1 MIAPLVLMDNA
12 RLEERMRQ
20 EARVLD
26 GQAGFWRIEFDG
38 QEVFVITDEA
48 YDRVRIMTPVIE
60 EHELDEHELRTLLS
74 ANFDRAL
81 DARYALGD
89 GYLWSV
95 FVHPLHD
102 LTDDMLADALRQ
114 VCRLADTF
122 GTTYSSSD
130 LIFGGS
136 A

>member
-1 MIAPLVLMDNA
+1 MIAPLTLMDNV

-26 GQAGFWRIEFDG
+26 GRAGFWRIEYDS
-38 QEVFVITDEA
+38 QEMFVITDESH
-48 YDRVRIMTPVIE
+48 DRLRIMTPVVE

-102 LTDDMLADALRQ
+102 LTDELFSAGLRQ
-114 VCRLADTF
+114 VARLADTF
-122 GTTYSSSD
+122 GASYSSSD
-130 LIFGGS
+130 LIFDS
-136 A
+136 E